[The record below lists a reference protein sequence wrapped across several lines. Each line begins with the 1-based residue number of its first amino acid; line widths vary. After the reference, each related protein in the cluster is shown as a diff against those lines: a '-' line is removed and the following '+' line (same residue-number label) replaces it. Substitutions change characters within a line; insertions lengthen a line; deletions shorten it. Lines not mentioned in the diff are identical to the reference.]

1 MLGNDKVFIIAE
13 AGVNHNGDKNIAYK
27 LIDAAKA
34 AGADAVKFQTFK
46 AEKMISKHTNMASY
60 QKKNIGQ
67 EESQLDM
74 VKDLELSY
82 SDFEE
87 LKAYCD
93 KNGIIF
99 LSSPFDE
106 DSIDFL
112 ENLIPCYKIPSGEIV
127 NQPYLQHMASKHKP
141 MIMSTGMAT
150 LSDVEKALDDI
161 YSVDKDAEIYLLHCT
176 TNYPTLYSEVNLRS
190 MLTLREAFKLPVGYS
205 DHTNGIEIPVAAV
218 AMGACV
224 IEKHFT
230 LDRNMKGPDHK
241 ASLEPEDFERM
252 VRAIRNVEDALGN
265 GIKRPTKSEEEMKNV
280 VRKKLVAAHDLERGE
295 IIKRNDVT
303 LKRSNTGL
311 SPEFLN
317 VIVGKR
323 LIKGIK
329 EDEGF
334 SWSHFMEE

>member
-93 KNGIIF
+93 KKGIIF

-112 ENLIPCYKIPSGEIV
+112 ENLVPCYKIPSGEIV
-127 NQPYLQHMASKHKP
+127 NHLYLQHMASKHKP

-218 AMGACV
+218 ALGACV

-241 ASLEPEDFERM
+241 ASLEPDDFERM

-317 VIVGKR
+317 VIDGKK